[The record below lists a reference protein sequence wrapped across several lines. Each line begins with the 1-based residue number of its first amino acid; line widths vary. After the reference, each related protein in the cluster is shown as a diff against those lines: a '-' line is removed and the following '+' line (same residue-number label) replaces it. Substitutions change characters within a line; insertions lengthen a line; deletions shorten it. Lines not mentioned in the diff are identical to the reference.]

1 MPGEPKPAEPSRLK
15 RWQAELM
22 RYGWVGL
29 GIHYLGFGVTIGT
42 FYAVLSA
49 GLQDRIPWL
58 ADRVGED
65 TALLAGS
72 YALTK
77 ALTLP
82 RLAVTLAVTPPVA
95 RWLGKAP
102 AAS

>member
-1 MPGEPKPAEPSRLK
+1 
-15 RWQAELM
+15 M

-29 GIHYLGFGVTIGT
+29 GVHYTGFGVSMGT
-42 FYAVLSA
+42 FYGVLAA
-49 GLQDRIPWL
+49 GLQDRIPWV
-58 ADRVGED
+58 ASGIGED
-65 TALLAGS
+65 TAILAGS

-95 RWLGKAP
+95 RWLGRAP
-102 AAS
+102 AP